1 MNRVNREAS
10 YAWGQYFSLLKE
22 DFDNRKQHGCNDNL
36 QRFITDLYKNTK
48 EKCECRI
55 CLDTIEDAETLKT
68 GKCGHNFH
76 KECIKMWKE
85 SDNEDNDNCP
95 TCRNNY

>member
-1 MNRVNREAS
+1 MFKGV
-10 YAWGQYFSLLKE
+10 KE
-22 DFDNRKQHGCNDNL
+22 DFDNRKHHSCNDNL
-36 QRFITDLYKNTK
+36 QKFITNLHKNTK
-48 EKCECRI
+48 
-55 CLDTIEDAETLKT
+55 DTIEDAETLKT

-76 KECIKMWKE
+76 KECIKTWKE